1 MMSRCPGCADYGLL
15 HKIGG
20 SLVSSPGKTKLDRE
34 RTGLCLAEIVSI
46 TSSRYSGTLS
56 STSAQCCRVQEAVG
70 VTARQWRL
78 QIGGGNVREKYR
90 GAVTLLDRLKTLVN
104 DVSQESG
111 GH

>member
-1 MMSRCPGCADYGLL
+1 MDYGLL

-34 RTGLCLAEIVSI
+34 RSALCLAEIVSI
-46 TSSRYSGTLS
+46 TSSRYSGTLN
-56 STSAQCCRVQEAVG
+56 STSAQCCHVQEAVG